1 MDGIDGDIFWYF
13 YKSFRFLK
21 TTERAIGTVK
31 DLKKGEDSDGNT
43 EYNPVFQFKT
53 ANNEVVIINDNKWS
67 GNKAWSIGDKVMI
80 AYNPDYPKEAKV
92 MTYYRIFGKAMLFLC
107 ISIPFVV
114 YGSGYYAL
122 ERFLK

>member
-1 MDGIDGDIFWYF
+1 M
-13 YKSFRFLK
+13 K

-67 GNKAWSIGDKVMI
+67 GNKAWSKGDKVMI
-80 AYNPDYPKEAKV
+80 AYNPHYPKEAKV
-92 MTYYRIFGKAMLFLC
+92 MTYNRIFGTAMLFLC
-107 ISIPFVV
+107 ISIPFVI
-114 YGSGYYAL
+114 YGSGYNAL
-122 ERFLK
+122 ERFLR